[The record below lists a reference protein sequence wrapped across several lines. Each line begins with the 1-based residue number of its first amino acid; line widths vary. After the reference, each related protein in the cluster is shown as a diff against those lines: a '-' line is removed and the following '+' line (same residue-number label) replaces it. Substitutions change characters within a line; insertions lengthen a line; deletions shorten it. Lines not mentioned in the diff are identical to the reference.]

1 MAQRNQVARRVEL
14 ALMILMKAYK
24 EIFMRM
30 LTILLA
36 SFFMVACSKAPYAK
50 IPPTGT
56 ILAFGDSLTYGYNV
70 QPEHSYPSVLA
81 RLSGRNV
88 VNAGVSGEVTAD
100 GLVRLTEL
108 FNDNHYDFLIL
119 LEGGNDILQNL
130 SQAQLQS
137 NLSHMIEL
145 AKERNVPVL
154 LLAVPTKNLLAPP
167 APFYQELADTHD
179 VPLMNNLISRLM
191 KQSKYKLD
199 TVHFNEAGYEE
210 MANEIY
216 REMKKLGAL

>member
-1 MAQRNQVARRVEL
+1 MRLLTVLLTCLFL
-14 ALMILMKAYK
+14 A
-24 EIFMRM
+24 
-30 LTILLA
+30 
-36 SFFMVACSKAPYAK
+36 ACSKAPYTK

-100 GLVRLTEL
+100 GLERLTEL
-108 FNDNHYDFLIL
+108 LQEEHYDFLIL

-130 SQAQLQS
+130 SQAQLKD
-137 NLSHMIEL
+137 NLARMIEV
-145 AKERNVPVL
+145 AKEHNVPVL

-167 APFYQELADTHD
+167 AALYQELADTHE

-210 MANEIY
+210 MAGEIY
-216 REMKKLGAL
+216 REMKKLGAF

>member
-1 MAQRNQVARRVEL
+1 
-14 ALMILMKAYK
+14 
-24 EIFMRM
+24 MR
-30 LTILLA
+30 LFKLIVIGLFL
-36 SFFMVACSKAPYAK
+36 VACSKTPYTK
-50 IPPTGT
+50 IPPSGT

-88 VNAGVSGEVTAD
+88 VNAGVSGEITAD
-100 GLVRLTEL
+100 GLARLTEL
-108 FNDNHYDFLIL
+108 LQEEHYDFLIL

-130 SQAQLQS
+130 PQAQTKA
-137 NLSHMIEL
+137 NLARMIEV
-145 AKERNVPVL
+145 AQEHQVPVL
-154 LLAVPTKNLLAPP
+154 LLAVPSKNLLAPP
-167 APFYQELADTHD
+167 AVFYQELADTYQ

-210 MANEIY
+210 MAGEIY
-216 REMKKLGAL
+216 REMKKLGAF